1 MVTFG
6 FIMIWDQYL
15 LPLIVI
21 NRDSLNTIPV
31 ILGTLRTDES
41 ITPNIFI
48 AITLLAMLP
57 SIIVYLG
64 LQKHFNRGIMSGAV
78 KG

>member
-1 MVTFG
+1 MTFG

-15 LPLIVI
+15 LPLIVV
-21 NRDSLNTIPV
+21 NQDSLNTIPV

>member
-1 MVTFG
+1 
-6 FIMIWDQYL
+6 
-15 LPLIVI
+15 
-21 NRDSLNTIPV
+21 
-31 ILGTLRTDES
+31 
-41 ITPNIFI
+41 
-48 AITLLAMLP
+48 MLP

>member
-1 MVTFG
+1 M
-6 FIMIWDQYL
+6 
-15 LPLIVI
+15 
-21 NRDSLNTIPV
+21 

>member
-1 MVTFG
+1 MSG
-6 FIMIWDQYL
+6 DYL
-15 LPLIVI
+15 LPLIVV
-21 NRDSLNTIPV
+21 NQDSLNTIPV

>member
-1 MVTFG
+1 
-6 FIMIWDQYL
+6 MIWDQYL
-15 LPLIVI
+15 LPLIVV
-21 NRDSLNTIPV
+21 NQDSLNTIPV